1 MNKLLRLG
9 ACLLPAALVLA
20 LGPEPL
26 ALRQGLALLVLI
38 GTLWMTQVLDI
49 TVTALLVPLLA
60 ALAGLLEP
68 KAALAAFA
76 NPIIFLF
83 LGGFALAT
91 ALQTHGLDRELAH
104 WVLRRAGGHRRR
116 AAWLLFALT
125 AALSMWISN
134 TATAA
139 LMLPLALGLL
149 GGSAATS
156 AAGPADRPAAATP
169 EAAAAAVAVP
179 ESAPSGDEVLR
190 TNSFILLGVAYA
202 ASLGGLGTLV
212 GSPPNAIAAAE
223 AGIGFAGWMG
233 YGLPLVLVLMP
244 LMVIVLTLVLRP
256 RLDGRV
262 EAPAGDFEWTR
273 QRRLTVLVF
282 VLAGAGWIAGAPL
295 SAALGLKG
303 DSDTLVALA
312 AIVALVATRTLDW
325 EQIERGTQW
334 GILLLFGGGL
344 ALGQVM
350 EKTGASSYLARE
362 VLALVSDA
370 PLVLLLPVVLAFI
383 VFLSELASNTAVAAL
398 LVPVFAGM
406 AGGLGLNPVTL
417 AVMIA
422 VAASCGFM
430 LPVAT
435 PPNALVF
442 GTGLVPARL
451 MMRAGLALNLACIAV
466 ITVATLLWR

>member
-1 MNKLLRLG
+1 MKNLLRLA
-9 ACLLPAALVLA
+9 ACLLPAALILA
-20 LGPEPL
+20 FGPEPL
-26 ALRQGLALLVLI
+26 ALRQGLALLALI
-38 GTLWMTQVLDI
+38 GALWMTQALDI
-49 TVTALLVPLLA
+49 TITALLVPLLA
-60 ALAGLLEP
+60 SVTGLLEP

-91 ALQTHGLDRELAH
+91 ALQRHGLDRELAN

-116 AAWLLFALT
+116 AVWLLFALT

-149 GGSAATS
+149 GRDAALDDDAAT
-156 AAGPADRPAAATP
+156 
-169 EAAAAAVAVP
+169 
-179 ESAPSGDEVLR
+179 R
-190 TNSFILLGVAYA
+190 TNAFLLLGVAYA
-202 ASLGGLGTLV
+202 ASLGGLGTV
-212 GSPPNAIAAAE
+212 IGSPPNAIAAAE
-223 AGIGFAGWMG
+223 AGIGFAEWMG

-244 LMVIVLTLVLRP
+244 LMVLVLTLVLRP
-256 RLDGRV
+256 QLAGRISV
-262 EAPAGDFEWTR
+262 PSGSFQWTR
-273 QRRLTVLVF
+273 ERRLTVLIF
-282 VLAGAGWIAGAPL
+282 VLAGAGWIGGAPL
-295 SAALGLKG
+295 AQALGIKG
-303 DSDTLVALA
+303 DSDTLVALSV
-312 AIVALVATRTLDW
+312 IVALVATRTLSW
-325 EQIERGTQW
+325 EETERGTQW

-350 EKTGASSYLARE
+350 EKSGASTFLTRE
-362 VLALVSDA
+362 VLALVEGA

-398 LVPVFAGM
+398 LVPVLAGM
-406 AGGLGLNPVTL
+406 AGGLGLDPVTL

-422 VAASCGFM
+422 TAASCGFM

-451 MMRAGLALNLACIAV
+451 MMRAGLALNLACIATL
-466 ITVATLLWR
+466 TVATLLWR

>member
-1 MNKLLRLG
+1 MKKLLRLA
-9 ACLLPAALVLA
+9 ACLLPAALILT

-26 ALRQGLALLVLI
+26 ALRQGLALLTLI
-38 GTLWMTQVLDI
+38 GMLWMTQALDI
-49 TVTALLVPLLA
+49 TATALLVPLLA
-60 ALAGLLEP
+60 SLAGLLEP

-91 ALQTHGLDRELAH
+91 ALQRHGLDRELAN
-104 WVLRRAGGHRRR
+104 WVLRRASGHRRR

-149 GGSAATS
+149 GRDAAL
-156 AAGPADRPAAATP
+156 DDDVAT
-169 EAAAAAVAVP
+169 
-179 ESAPSGDEVLR
+179 R
-190 TNSFILLGVAYA
+190 TNTFLLLGVAYA

-212 GSPPNAIAAAE
+212 GSPPNAIAAAQ
-223 AGIGFAGWMG
+223 AGIGFAEWLG

-244 LMVIVLTLVLRP
+244 LMVLVLTVVLRP
-256 RLDGRV
+256 QRAGRV
-262 EAPAGDFEWTR
+262 AVPAGEFQWTR
-273 QRRLTVLVF
+273 ERRLTVLIF
-282 VLAGAGWIAGAPL
+282 VLTGAGWIAGAPL
-295 SAALGLKG
+295 AQALGLKS
-303 DSDTLVALA
+303 DSDSLVAVA
-312 AIVALVATRTLDW
+312 AIVALVATRTLSW
-325 EQIERGTQW
+325 EETERGTQW

-350 EKTGASSYLARE
+350 EKSGASTFLTRE
-362 VLALVSDA
+362 VLALVEGA

-398 LVPVFAGM
+398 LVPVLAGM
-406 AGGLGLNPVTL
+406 AGGLGLDPVTL

-422 VAASCGFM
+422 TAASCGFM

-451 MMRAGLALNLACIAV
+451 MMRAGLALNLACIV
-466 ITVATLLWR
+466 TLTVATLLWR